1 MSFPISFE
9 LFPPRSDA
17 SALALGR
24 TIDQLAT
31 ADPTFISVTFGAG
44 GSTRNRSLTVLRY
57 ILENTDI
64 DVMAH
69 LTVVGS
75 SHSQANQLVREFL
88 DAGVTSFLALRG
100 DAPKD
105 APDAVSDIGSA
116 AELVQLILRV
126 QQEREPFDLEP
137 IIGRPGASRIRGRKK
152 PVRVAVAAFPNGHPR
167 DTRANQDLDALLAK
181 QVAGA
186 SLAVT
191 QLFWRAEDYL
201 NYVERARAHG
211 VTIDIL
217 PGVMPVT
224 NLARLDRLVELT
236 DVPAPQE
243 LRAALET
250 AKDAQA
256 ASAIGIEY
264 SAELSAVVLNGGAP
278 GLHLYTFNQHQAP
291 LATLELTKELTK

>member
-1 MSFPISFE
+1 M
-9 LFPPRSDA
+9 
-17 SALALGR
+17 
-24 TIDQLAT
+24 
-31 ADPTFISVTFGAG
+31 
-44 GSTRNRSLTVLRY
+44 
-57 ILENTDI
+57 
-64 DVMAH
+64 
-69 LTVVGS
+69 
-75 SHSQANQLVREFL
+75 
-88 DAGVTSFLALRG
+88 ALRG

-105 APDAVSDIGSA
+105 EPDAVSDIGSA

-137 IIGRPGASRIRGRKK
+137 VIGRPGASRIRGRKK

-167 DTRANQDLDALLAK
+167 DTRSNQDLDALLAK

-191 QLFWRAEDYL
+191 QLFWRADDYL
-201 NYVERARAHG
+201 SYVERARAHG

-224 NLARLDRLVELT
+224 NVLRLDRLVELT
-236 DVPAPQE
+236 DVPAPAE
-243 LRAALET
+243 LRSALEN
-250 AKDAQA
+250 ASDAA
-256 ASAIGIEY
+256 TASAIGIEF
-264 SAELSAVVLNGGAP
+264 SAQLSAAVLNGGAP